1 MVQWLRI
8 HLSMQG
14 TRFDPWSGNSDVTG
28 LGTTELQVATKPES
42 HRETGAL
49 HLRPNAVTHTLKK
62 KKKRH

>member
-1 MVQWLRI
+1 
-8 HLSMQG
+8 MQG